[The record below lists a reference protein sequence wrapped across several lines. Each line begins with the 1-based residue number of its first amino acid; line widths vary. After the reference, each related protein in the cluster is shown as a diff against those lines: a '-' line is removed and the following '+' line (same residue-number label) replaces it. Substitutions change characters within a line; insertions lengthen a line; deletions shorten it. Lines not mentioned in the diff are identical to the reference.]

1 VKYAF
6 IRAHARRFKVGRMC
20 AVLGVSRSG
29 YYEWRD
35 RPLSRRARANLHLL
49 QTIRRVHAE
58 AREAY
63 GAYKTWR
70 VLRARGVACGRH
82 RVARLRRDHGIEA
95 KRQRRF
101 RVIARQHYT
110 AIPMAPNLVAQRFS
124 VERPN
129 RVWMGDSTFIST
141 RVGWLFLAVLIDL
154 YSRKVVG
161 WAMGA
166 QHSQELAATA
176 WRMAAE
182 QRRPPPGLIH
192 HTDQGALY
200 RASEYRSGVESS
212 GARLS
217 MSAKGNPYDNA
228 VVESFFSTLKNEMV
242 HHRTFD
248 TREQARAAIFEY
260 IEVFYNRQR
269 AHAALDYRSPVEHEL
284 ENHDTVSTR
293 PENRG

>member
-6 IRAHARRFKVGRMC
+6 ILAHARQFKIGRMC
-20 AVLGVSRSG
+20 EVLGVSRSG

-35 RPLSRRARANLHLL
+35 RPPSRRARANLDLL
-49 QTIRRVHAE
+49 RTIRRIHVE

-70 VLRARGVACGRH
+70 VLRHRGVACGRH
-82 RVARLRRDHGIEA
+82 RVARLRREHGIEA

-101 RVIARQHYT
+101 RVVARQHYT

-124 VERPN
+124 AARPN
-129 RVWMGDSTFIST
+129 QVWMGDSTFIST
-141 RVGWLFLAVLIDL
+141 RAGWLFLAVLIDL
-154 YSRKVVG
+154 CSRKVVG

-166 QHSQELAATA
+166 QHSQELAASA

-200 RASEYRSGVESS
+200 RAGEYRSDVERC

-228 VVESFFSTLKNEMV
+228 VVESFFSTLKNELV
-242 HHRTFD
+242 HHRVFD
-248 TREQARAAIFEY
+248 TREQAKAAIFDY

-269 AHAALDYRSPVEHEL
+269 AHAALNYRSPSQHEL
-284 ENHDTVSTR
+284 ENHVTNSTR
-293 PENRG
+293 PDYRG

>member
-1 VKYAF
+1 MKYAF
-6 IRAHARRFKVGRMC
+6 IRDHERRFKIGRMC
-20 AVLGVSRSG
+20 TVLGVSRSG

-35 RPLSRRARANLHLL
+35 RPLSRRARTNLDLL
-49 QTIRRVHAE
+49 QTIRRLHVE

-63 GAYKTWR
+63 GADKTWR
-70 VLRARGVACGRH
+70 VLRARGVSCGRH
-82 RVARLRRDHGIEA
+82 RVARLRRVHGIEA

-110 AIPMAPNLVAQRFS
+110 AIPAAPNLVAQRFGAD
-124 VERPN
+124 RPDQ
-129 RVWMGDSTFIST
+129 VWMGDSTFIAT
-141 RVGWLFLAVLIDL
+141 RAGWLFLAVLIDL

-166 QHSQELAATA
+166 QHSQELAAAA
-176 WRMAAE
+176 WRMAAD
-182 QRRPPPGLIH
+182 QRRPRPGLIH

-200 RASEYRSGVESS
+200 RASQYRAGVESC

-217 MSAKGNPYDNA
+217 MSAKGNPHDNA

-248 TREQARAAIFEY
+248 TREQARAAIFDY
-260 IEVFYNRQR
+260 IEAFYNRQR
-269 AHAALDYRSPVEHEL
+269 AHASLNYLSPAEHEL
-284 ENHDTVSTR
+284 ANHVTDSTR
-293 PENRG
+293 PVYRG

>member
-6 IRAHARRFKVGRMC
+6 IRAHVRRFKIGRMC

-35 RPLSRRARANLHLL
+35 RPLSARARQNLTLL
-49 QTIRRVHAE
+49 GTIRRVHVE

-70 VLRARGVACGRH
+70 VLRACGVSCGRH
-82 RVARLRRDHGIEA
+82 RVARLRRAHGIEA
-95 KRQRRF
+95 KRQHRF

-110 AIPMAPNLVAQRFS
+110 AIPMAPNLVAQRFTTD
-124 VERPN
+124 RPN
-129 RVWMGDSTFIST
+129 RVWMGDTTFIST

-166 QHSQELAATA
+166 QHSQELAASA
-176 WRMAAE
+176 WRMAADHR
-182 QRRPPPGLIH
+182 QPQPGLIH

-200 RASEYRSGVESS
+200 RAGEYRSSVERQ

-228 VVESFFSTLKNEMV
+228 VVESFFSTLKNELV
-242 HHRTFD
+242 HHCVFD
-248 TREQARAAIFEY
+248 TREQARAAIFDY

-269 AHAALDYRSPVEHEL
+269 AHAALNYLSPTQHEL
-284 ENHDTVSTR
+284 ENRVTNSTR